1 MRLRFVLV
9 LAAAL
14 VAGCASP
21 PPLRPPPTTAEI
33 VQMAKDGAS
42 AETIIQRIEALRGVY
57 PLPASEFARLRAEGV
72 PDQVIDYMQRT
83 YLNAT
88 WFDGWQRGLDSSAF
102 WGWPHAR
109 RAPPPYGWTSPYW
122 VWR

>member
-1 MRLRFVLV
+1 MTFRSIVV

-21 PPLRPPPTTAEI
+21 PPLPPPPTTAEI
-33 VQMAKDGAS
+33 VQMAKEGAS
-42 AETIIQRIEALRGVY
+42 AEAIIQRIEALRGVY
-57 PLPASEFARLRAEGV
+57 PLPASELARLRAEGV

-83 YLNAT
+83 FVNAT
-88 WFDGWQRGLDSSAF
+88 WLDGWQRGLGSSAF
-102 WGWPHAR
+102 WDWSRGV
-109 RAPPPYGWTSPYW
+109 PPYGWASPYW